1 MSDRINVYFST
12 RYWRKSAPMRP
23 LETDATVQLSELG
36 KGNEAAVERL
46 VPLVYHELRRLARAQ
61 LRRERPDHSLQTTEL
76 VHEAYIKLVKQEVV
90 LIDHARGHLR
100 EKRGGGKMAVPLNE
114 ALVFCPESSEELLKL
129 DEALNRLAKLD
140 ARQSRIVELRF
151 FGGMTVEETAEYLG
165 ISPKTV
171 KREWAVAKAWLHAEV
186 RGGNGNHSR
195 TMGTR

>member
-1 MSDRINVYFST
+1 
-12 RYWRKSAPMRP
+12 MRP

-90 LIDHARGHLR
+90 QWQGRTHFFGIAAQVMRRVLIEHARGHMR
-100 EKRGGGKMAVPLNE
+100 EKRGGGKMALPLNE